1 MGSIFLNVLFAVHIA
16 VSLGMILL
24 ILLHSGKGGGISGL
38 FSGMV
43 ETFDGTGI
51 VEKNLDRITVI
62 LGILFGIT
70 SILLFIFQ
78 K

>member
-1 MGSIFLNVLFAVHIA
+1 MGSIFLNVLFWVHIL
-16 VSLGMILL
+16 VCLGIILL

-43 ETFDGTGI
+43 ETFDGSGI
-51 VEKNLDRITVI
+51 VEKNLDRITII
-62 LGILFGIT
+62 LGVVFGIT

-78 K
+78 